1 MHPPYNSVY
10 ATIPFVMTKILTR
23 NQSHEVAMSLI
34 YAALT
39 YTAIK
44 EPVDVE
50 ALIEDYFGVHYD
62 EADLFVKT
70 ILIKTIKHYETAI
83 SHLEPQMVKWTF
95 ARLNRV
101 AQAILLLAYTHFH
114 YIKDT
119 DKKVIIDVAVRLA
132 KKFLQDD
139 DYKFVN
145 AILDKVL

>member
-1 MHPPYNSVY
+1 MLPDGSGVC
-10 ATIPFVMTKILTR
+10 ATIPFVMTHELSR

-39 YTAIK
+39 YTALK

-50 ALIEDYFGVHYD
+50 ALVEDYFGVRYD

-70 ILIKTIKHYETAI
+70 ILIKVIKHYEIAV
-83 SHLEPQMVKWTF
+83 SHLEPHMVNWKF
-95 ARLNRV
+95 SRLNRV
-101 AQAILLLAYTHFH
+101 AQAILLLAYAHFH
-114 YIKDT
+114 YIKDA
-119 DKKVIIDVAVRLA
+119 DKNVIIDVAVRLS

-139 DYKFVN
+139 EYKFIN